1 MENND
6 NGEVLMRRRSDGAP
20 VSMPGTGVRG
30 NAAPAGPAEGEQ
42 LERRRLALQAA
53 LERDKAAAEVLLDRL
68 ERRSE
73 SLREFLLEAG
83 KNLEKTEEL
92 KLVINAE
99 REFLVRI
106 SRLELQCARA
116 AGKCPELR
124 GGEGGGT
131 PRESAETPAAPQAV
145 NGSFRQALP
154 LIAGMIVSALI
165 IGGVMAMIFL

>member
-20 VSMPGTGVRG
+20 ASVPAAGRG
-30 NAAPAGPAEGEQ
+30 SAPAGPSEGEQ
-42 LERRRLALQAA
+42 LERRRLALQAV
-53 LERDKAAAEVLLDRL
+53 LEHDKAAAEVLLDRL

-83 KNLEKTEEL
+83 KNLEKVDEL
-92 KLVINAE
+92 KLVIHAE

-106 SRLELQCARA
+106 GQLELQCARA
-116 AGKCPELR
+116 AGRCPELR
-124 GGEGGGT
+124 GGEGESS
-131 PRESAETPAAPQAV
+131 PREVAEVPAAPSVAG
-145 NGSFRQALP
+145 GSFRQALP

-165 IGGVMAMIFL
+165 IGGIMAMIFL

>member
-6 NGEVLMRRRSDGAP
+6 NGEVLMRRRSGDAP
-20 VSMPGTGVRG
+20 VSVPVS
-30 NAAPAGPAEGEQ
+30 AGRTNVSASPAEGEQ

-83 KNLEKTEEL
+83 KNLEKVEEL
-92 KLVINAE
+92 KLVIHAE

-106 SRLELQCARA
+106 SQLELQCARA
-116 AGKCPELR
+116 SGKCPELR
-124 GGEGGGT
+124 GGEGGGA
-131 PRESAETPAAPQAV
+131 PRESAAVPSAPPAV
-145 NGSFRQALP
+145 SGTFRQALP

-165 IGGVMAMIFL
+165 IGGVMALIFL

>member
-6 NGEVLMRRRSDGAP
+6 NGEVLIRRRGGDAP
-20 VSMPGTGVRG
+20 VSVSVS
-30 NAAPAGPAEGEQ
+30 AGRANVSASPAEGEQ

-83 KNLEKTEEL
+83 KNLEKAEEL
-92 KLVINAE
+92 KLVIHAE

-106 SRLELQCARA
+106 SQLELQCARA
-116 AGKCPELR
+116 SGKCPELR
-124 GGEGGGT
+124 GGEAERP
-131 PRESAETPAAPQAV
+131 PRESAEAPSAPPTV
-145 NGSFRQALP
+145 SGAFRQALP

-165 IGGVMAMIFL
+165 IGGVMALIFL

>member
-1 MENND
+1 MEND
-6 NGEVLMRRRSDGAP
+6 NGEVLMRRRSDDAP
-20 VSMPGTGVRG
+20 AGVPGTGMR
-30 NAAPAGPAEGEQ
+30 NDPAPASPAEGEQ
-42 LERRRLALQAA
+42 LERRRLALQAV

-83 KNLEKTEEL
+83 KNLEKAEEL
-92 KLVINAE
+92 KLVIHAE

-124 GGEGGGT
+124 GGEADAA
-131 PRESAETPAAPQAV
+131 PRESAGAPGVPQASS
-145 NGSFRQALP
+145 GSFRQALP

-165 IGGVMAMIFL
+165 IGGVMALIFL

>member
-1 MENND
+1 MEHND
-6 NGEVLMRRRSDGAP
+6 NTEVLMRRRSDD
-20 VSMPGTGVRG
+20 
-30 NAAPAGPAEGEQ
+30 APAAVPVPPGRGAASAAPAEGEQ

-73 SLREFLLEAG
+73 TLREFLLEAG
-83 KNLEKTEEL
+83 KNLEKAEEL
-92 KLVINAE
+92 KLVIHAE

-106 SRLELQCARA
+106 SQLELQCARA

-124 GGEGGGT
+124 SGEGGPA
-131 PRESAETPAAPQAV
+131 PREAAEVPAASPAV
-145 NGSFRQALP
+145 SGSFRQALP

-165 IGGVMAMIFL
+165 IGGVMAVIFL